1 MLPDLDK
8 ILERVSKVK
17 LTGGLVGRVCTVV
30 LVSCV
35 VIGVLGA
42 LSRNEWVMGG
52 VVVAILII
60 VFPMLWRVISFAEKN
75 PQVAILD
82 GAQFLKHEQ
91 LVLASKGV
99 PEITVVPEAQVQE
112 HPALPSPEQLAAAN
126 RPDEQPALPSP
137 GGDSEPR

>member
-8 ILERVSKVK
+8 ILERVSRVK
-17 LTGGLVGRVCTVV
+17 LTGGLVGRVCTVA
-30 LVSCV
+30 LVYSV

-52 VVVAILII
+52 AVVAILVI
-60 VFPMLWRVISFAEKN
+60 VFPMLWRVINFAEKN

-99 PEITVVPEAQVQE
+99 PEITVIPEAQIQ
-112 HPALPSPEQLAAAN
+112 
-126 RPDEQPALPSP
+126 EQPALPSP
-137 GGDSEPR
+137 AQVASANKPDEQPALSGPGGQDESR